1 VPKEPD
7 DPEASRHERR
17 FDLVL
22 SWRSTDRRSIFGLA
36 LGVVLVLAVA
46 ALFAE
51 YLLARIP

>member
-1 VPKEPD
+1 MPKEPD